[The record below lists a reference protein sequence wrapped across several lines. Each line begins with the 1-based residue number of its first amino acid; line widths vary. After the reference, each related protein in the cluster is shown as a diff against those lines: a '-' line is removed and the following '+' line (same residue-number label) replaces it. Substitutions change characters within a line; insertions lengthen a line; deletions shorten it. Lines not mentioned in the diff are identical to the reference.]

1 MRFSN
6 LTFDFYGGLYGAVGC
21 VSKKIQQRLCRF
33 LLKTHIKEYRCS
45 YAYKYKYVEGTQHTV
60 PLVAVG
66 VLEKLFHQFFG
77 HRVPHEGDVVSR

>member
-33 LLKTHIKEYRCS
+33 LLKTHINE
-45 YAYKYKYVEGTQHTV
+45 YKYVEGTQHTV

-77 HRVPHEGDVVSR
+77 DRVPHEGDVVSR